1 VYLTFVESYGRTALD
16 TPLYAPTIRATLAET
31 EARLQARGLAMRSAF
46 LTAPMTGGQ
55 SWLAHASVLSGL
67 RIENQGRYAALL
79 ASPRR
84 TLLHIARN
92 AGWRTLAVMPAITLP
107 WPEAA
112 WFGYD
117 RILAAAD
124 LGYEGR
130 PFNWITMPD
139 QFTLASFERQELN
152 RPDRLPVFAV
162 LALISSHAPWTPIP
176 PLLPWDDLGDGR
188 VFDPFAAAGDTP
200 EIVWRDPDRVRD
212 QFRLALDYS
221 LRAVGAFAER
231 RAADAP
237 LMIVLGDHQPA
248 GFVALGPSRD
258 VPVHVIGPPEAVARL
273 DALGWTSGLVP
284 APDAPVWGMEA
295 FRDHFLAAYGACP
308 AAEALR
314 SAPGC

>member
-1 VYLTFVESYGRTALD
+1 VHLIFVESYGRTALD

-46 LTAPMTGGQ
+46 LAAPMTGGQ

-84 TLLHIARN
+84 TLLHLARD

-152 RPDRLPVFAV
+152 RPDRVPVFAV

-176 PLLPWDDLGDGR
+176 PLLPWETLGDGR
-188 VFDPFAAAGDTP
+188 SSTSRDGGRPAGG
-200 EIVWRDPDRVRD
+200 
-212 QFRLALDYS
+212 RLARPRP
-221 LRAVGAFAER
+221 RARPNTSARSTTACARSAPSRSARAE
-231 RAADAP
+231 DAP
-237 LMIVLGDHQPA
+237 LLIVLGDHQPA
-248 GFVALGPSRD
+248 GFVALDERRD
-258 VPVHVIGPPEAVARL
+258 VPVHAIGPPEAVER
-273 DALGWTSGLVP
+273 
-284 APDAPVWGMEA
+284 
-295 FRDHFLAAYGACP
+295 LAALDGPRA
-308 AAEALR
+308 
-314 SAPGC
+314 